1 MTQEKI
7 YKKPNGS
14 AAAAMLSAMIG
25 ILSMTISNIVS
36 EALTSTN
43 IFLQQM
49 GSAWIPSANAIGPYS
64 GKETIMLVTWGVSWL
79 VLYMALKR
87 KEVNLSHCAIIFM
100 AGISIATF
108 LVWNPFIHVF
118 VK

>member
-1 MTQEKI
+1 MTQQRI

-25 ILSMTISNIVS
+25 ILSMAISNMVS
-36 EALTSTN
+36 EASKSTN
-43 IFLQQM
+43 IFLQQI
-49 GSAWIPSANAIGPYS
+49 GNAWIPNANAIGPYS
-64 GKETIMLVTWGVSWL
+64 GKETIMLVTWGIGWL
-79 VLYMALKR
+79 VLYMTLRK

-100 AGISIATF
+100 IGISVATF